1 MKNKISNNMINKNK
15 KTEESDETLST
26 VMSRKSF
33 LKLTAGV
40 AVASTVGP
48 TLTGCAASGRQ
59 LTFSTIDEVLA
70 ELDLMEANLDTLVMD
85 QPYSLYKALTHM
97 AQSMEYSMTGYPKLD
112 SPLVQSIK
120 KIGFNVFKSQG
131 YMSHDLGAPVPDAP
145 AIADEGPLED
155 AFLRL
160 RNACSDFQNYTGA
173 LHPHFSYGTLSYEDW
188 ELAHSFHCANHFSNL
203 TYQGAALS

>member
-1 MKNKISNNMINKNK
+1 MNNK
-15 KTEESDETLST
+15 KLNSTFSTTQNSDISDLT
-26 VMSRKSF
+26 MSRKSF

-40 AVASTVGP
+40 AVATTVAP

-59 LTFSTIDEVLA
+59 LKFSSIDDILSEM
-70 ELDLMEANLDTLVMD
+70 DLIEANLDTVAMD
-85 QPYSLYKALTHM
+85 QPWSLYKVLTHM

-120 KIGFNVFKSQG
+120 KIGFITFKSQG
-131 YMSHDLGAPVPDAP
+131 FMSHSLSAPVPDAP
-145 AIADEGPLED
+145 EIAEDGILED

-188 ELAHSFHCANHFSNL
+188 ELAHSFHVANHLSNL
-203 TYQGAALS
+203 TYENAALV